1 VPAPEPG
8 SGLVQYSYDGIYP
21 PSPDT
26 FHNGAYEVTAYYWYA
41 VFDPFTGEVT
51 VYYDWARV
59 YFEIDNLT
67 ICDVSVEDGGNP
79 LMSGGSNG
87 AAWVATPMT
96 TKDEGNPLA
105 PGGGSMAASSEN
117 DFIIWQ
123 PDLFL
128 RPPSINLSL
137 RDTQIGTAWVKLNI
151 YNSNQSPIAGRIFI
165 IPRPTSGIVSVSWD
179 GKDDYGKLAPA
190 GIYLFSLEAIAEGPN
205 YQPPYASDLYR
216 SPWLTIPG
224 LQLLSAKIV
233 ASMGGGLKTVRV
245 DYVLFEPFG
254 VPAFSAKVEIFDPG
268 LQLIAT
274 APGGTIVNDP
284 LNPDPVYNSVF
295 VDVPMNKAGTYKVL
309 VSAKDNEITRYKAH
323 WQRPALQ
330 NGTTLKVWKVW
341 IDPGHGQNAAGV
353 LHPGCSCNYNR
364 QGHLDPNAP
373 PNKPTGLHKEH
384 TFAYQLATALNANM
398 NNVEPPPGVS
408 NAHIQKLSR
417 DPILPTTKSP
427 KDYEERARLAAKW
440 KADYAICI
448 HLNSAG
454 FTSPVHGHRV
464 FYYSGQ
470 TESQQFAQAVNTRL
484 REIQFLRDDDPTRD
498 NNLAPH
504 SHTYTDGTRAIL
516 SSYTNLRYT
525 SGRKIV
531 PVLIESVFLTNTQ
544 DEDWIA
550 QNQATF
556 VDKIHLG
563 YHDLVGY

>member
-1 VPAPEPG
+1 V
-8 SGLVQYSYDGIYP
+8 
-21 PSPDT
+21 
-26 FHNGAYEVTAYYWYA
+26 YEVTAYYWYA
-41 VFDPFTGEVT
+41 VFDPLTGEVT

-67 ICDVSVEDGGNP
+67 ICDVRVEDGGNP
-79 LMSGGSNG
+79 LGSG
-87 AAWVATPMT
+87 
-96 TKDEGNPLA
+96 EGD
-105 PGGGSMAASSEN
+105 MAASSG
-117 DFIIWQ
+117 DDKILWL
-123 PDLFL
+123 PDIML

-137 RDTQIGTAWVKLNI
+137 RDTQMGTAWVKLSI
-151 YNSNQSPIAGRIFI
+151 YRSDQTFLKSRVFV
-165 IPRPTSGIVSVSWD
+165 IPRPTGGIVSVSWD
-179 GKDDYGKLAPA
+179 GRDESGNLAPA
-190 GIYLFSLEAIAEGPN
+190 GIYLFSLEAIGEGPN

-224 LQLLSAKIV
+224 LQLLSAKVV
-233 ASMGGGLKTVRV
+233 ASGGGLKTVRV

-274 APGGTIVNDP
+274 AAGGTIVNDP
-284 LNPDPVYNSVF
+284 LNPNPVYNSVF
-295 VDVPMNKAGTYKVL
+295 ADVPMNKAGTYKVL
-309 VSAKDNEITRYKAH
+309 VSAKDNEITRDKDH
-323 WQRPALQ
+323 RQRPALQ
-330 NGTTLKVWKVW
+330 NSTRLRVWKVW
-341 IDPGHGQNAAGV
+341 IDPGHGQNVAGV

-384 TFAYQLATALNANM
+384 TFAYQLATALNTNM

-427 KDYEERARLAAKW
+427 RDYEERARLAAKW

-448 HLNSAG
+448 HLNSP
-454 FTSPVHGHRV
+454 TTTRSLHGHRV
-464 FYYSGQ
+464 FYYSRQ

-484 REIQFLRDDDPTRD
+484 REIQFLRDDDPTRH

-504 SHTYTDGTRAIL
+504 SHTWTDGTRAIL

-525 SGRKIV
+525 SGQKIV
-531 PVLIESVFLTNTQ
+531 PVLIESLYLDNTQ
-544 DEDWIA
+544 DEDWISNT